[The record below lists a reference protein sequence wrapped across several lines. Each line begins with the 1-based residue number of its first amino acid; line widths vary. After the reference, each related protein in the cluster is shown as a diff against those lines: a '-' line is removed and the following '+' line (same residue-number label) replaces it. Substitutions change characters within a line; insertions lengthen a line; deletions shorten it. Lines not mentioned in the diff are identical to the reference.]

1 MAGKGKNNTKAEKAR
16 VQEVKTALKNA
27 GVPKA
32 ARDALINQATKTG
45 VGLSKNEA
53 QFLKNQAASLADS
66 KIKSAKSAKKFL
78 GSLEY
83 RKSENIKALQAGA
96 TIDAPSPGPIDYQ
109 YQEYIPGP
117 PPPVR
122 VPERDV
128 VSLVDQ
134 TFDAETITNLL
145 FENIG
150 ANELTKFV
158 RHDTVEGINPYYDI
172 ISNLSDIKRRFDPA
186 NLISLQK
193 TTSSIFD
200 IYPIKLQDKIPTDDY
215 LLANNLSDYVYFDS
229 NGDLIIEVVNIADS
243 EIVEVQID
251 TSGTIYE
258 VDELW

>member
-1 MAGKGKNNTKAEKAR
+1 MSGKNNTKAEKTRAK
-16 VQEVKTALKNA
+16 EVTQALKSA

-32 ARDALINQATKTG
+32 ARDSVIKQATKTG

-53 QFLKNQAASLADS
+53 QFLKNQAAALAGS
-66 KIKSAKSAKKFL
+66 KIKSAAAAKKFL
-78 GSLEY
+78 GTVDY
-83 RKSENIKALQAGA
+83 RKSSNAVQASQI
-96 TIDAPSPGPIDYQ
+96 IDAPSPGPIDYQ
-109 YQEYIPGP
+109 YQEYVPGP

-128 VSLVDQ
+128 VALVDQ
-134 TFDAETITNLL
+134 SIDAETIVNLL

-150 ANELTKFV
+150 ATELTKFV
-158 RHDTVEGINPYYDI
+158 RHDTVEGINQYYDI
-172 ISNLSDIKRRFDPA
+172 ISNLSDIKRRFDPS

-200 IYPIKLQDKIPTDDY
+200 IFPIKLQDKIPSDDY
-215 LLANNLSDYVYFDS
+215 LIANNLSNYVYFDT

-243 EIVEVQID
+243 EIVEVEID

-258 VDELW
+258 VDEL